1 MNSADGMVF
10 YLGCHQPA
18 WLERVDFP
26 LFVSHRRLVKRL
38 GPRAR
43 TPLPVATCRWAL
55 DSGAFSELAM
65 FGEWRTTPREYLA
78 AVRRYRTEIGNCV
91 AVACQDW
98 MCEPIV
104 RAGGVAGRVRFAG
117 TGLGVDEHQ
126 RRTVLNALTLLELDA
141 SVPWLVALQG
151 WDVDEYE
158 RCADLYE
165 RAGID
170 LAARPLVGL
179 GSVCKRAATPQIAV
193 IVEAMARRGI
203 KLHGFGVK
211 SKGLENIGPLL
222 ASSDSMAWSFRGRRV
237 TGCAPGHKTE
247 ANCLAFATRW
257 RARMLARMPA
267 HRQLTAGDAS
277 QPGGA
282 S

>member
-1 MNSADGMVF
+1 MVF
-10 YLGCHQPA
+10 YLGSHQPA

-38 GPRAR
+38 SPRAR
-43 TPLPVATCRWAL
+43 KPLPVATCTWAC
-55 DSGAFSELAM
+55 DSGAFSELALY
-65 FGEWRTTPREYLA
+65 GQWRTTPREYLA
-78 AVRRYRTEIGNCV
+78 AVRRYRAEIGGCV

-117 TGLGVDEHQ
+117 TGLSVIEHQ
-126 RRTVLNALTLLELDA
+126 RRTVTNALTLLDLDA
-141 SVPWLVALQG
+141 YVPWLVALQG
-151 WDVDEYE
+151 WEVDDYE

-170 LAARPLVGL
+170 LAARPVVGL
-179 GSVCKRAATPQIAV
+179 GSVCRRAATPQIAA

-222 ASSDSMAWSFRGRRV
+222 ASSDSMAWSYRGRRV
-237 TGCAPGHKTE
+237 AGCAPGHKTE
-247 ANCLAFATRW
+247 SNCLAFATRW
-257 RARMLARMPA
+257 RAKMLARIPA
-267 HRQLTAGDAS
+267 HRQLTLDDALGRAGGTA
-277 QPGGA
+277 
-282 S
+282 